1 MQGWQDNKSSLP
13 HILQYVICALAFM
26 LLATGEIIVCI
37 AGAPQHSTQ
46 QSAGDHLGPDLHR
59 GMSLLCC
66 TNIHRCTAAGQN
78 SQQRQQSTLQLTL
91 HSGDTHTTGVFGTVW
106 WSYQCSPEQ

>member
-1 MQGWQDNKSSLP
+1 MRGWQHNKSSLL
-13 HILQYVICALAFM
+13 HIHQYIIRALAFV
-26 LLATGEIIVCI
+26 LLATGQIIVCI

-66 TNIHRCTAAGQN
+66 TNIH
-78 SQQRQQSTLQLTL
+78 
-91 HSGDTHTTGVFGTVW
+91 
-106 WSYQCSPEQ
+106 